1 MVPRTKPP
9 PRRRRRRHHRSR
21 GGAIVILGAVSIALL
36 LAVGIV
42 VADER
47 EGRPNEGDD
56 DVADASTAAAADE
69 FYDTLPS
76 DPATLSQLFQ
86 WSIENSDLDALREMA
101 DGATKPSSGARVKID
116 DEEAESWVARAVRRF
131 VARATRSRATSSTTE
146 KEPMREIEGRTQ
158 KVTTTTTAGDDGR
171 RRYTE
176 DELERKKRD
185 VREALDFMKSR
196 PSPHELAKECGNI
209 VRNAGKN
216 ETVERRVAA
225 LEILYDVVGPIDV
238 ANDLDKMGIAEALI
252 GALSDEEERVASGAA
267 SVLAT
272 AASNNGIVQGI
283 IYDRGGFDVLLAL
296 VASSETPSEVRDKC
310 LWVLGMCARTH
321 EASRVKFFAE
331 GGARILADIISP
343 KTPVK
348 MRSRGIVL
356 FGDLLT
362 IDGVHQS
369 MFSDERLARELVDSV
384 ARAGVARSASL
395 DEVEKS
401 LAALRSALDRV
412 PDTVRVDI
420 ERSYDFN
427 VLADRLENDAVD
439 GGEVEYARD
448 VASVARGLASRKRAS
463 RDEL

>member
-1 MVPRTKPP
+1 M
-9 PRRRRRRHHRSR
+9 
-21 GGAIVILGAVSIALL
+21 IVTRIACFVA
-36 LAVGIV
+36 LALVARIV
-42 VADER
+42 VAEAHT
-47 EGRPNEGDD
+47 ERPNVVEDA
-56 DVADASTAAAADE
+56 DVNVDAAAAADE

-101 DGATKPSSGARVKID
+101 DGTTKGKPGTTGVKID
-116 DEEAESWVARAVRRF
+116 DDKAESWVARAVRRF
-131 VARATRSRATSSTTE
+131 VARATSSMTSSSTE
-146 KEPMREIEGRTQ
+146 EPMRAIDGSTQ
-158 KVTTTTTAGDDGR
+158 KVTTTTTTQDHR

-209 VRNAGKN
+209 VRNAAKN

-252 GALSDEEERVASGAA
+252 GALSDEEEEVASGAA
-267 SVLAT
+267 SVLAA

-283 IYDRGGFDVLLAL
+283 IYDRGGFDVLLEL
-296 VASSETPSEVRDKC
+296 VASSQTPLEVRDKC

-331 GGARILADIISP
+331 GGARILADIVSP

-362 IDGVHQS
+362 IDGVPQS
-369 MFSDERLARELVDSV
+369 MFSDERLAREIVESV

-401 LAALRSALDRV
+401 LAALRSALDRA

-420 ERSYDFN
+420 ERSFDFDA
-427 VLADRLENDAVD
+427 LAERLENDVVEGD
-439 GGEVEYARD
+439 EIEYARD
-448 VASVARGLASRKRAS
+448 VASVARRLAARE

>member
-1 MVPRTKPP
+1 MMMMMTKPTTEP
-9 PRRRRRRHHRSR
+9 PRNRRRRHRSR
-21 GGAIVILGAVSIALL
+21 GVIVALTAFFIALAL
-36 LAVGIV
+36 VVRTV
-42 VADER
+42 VADAQT
-47 EGRPNEGDD
+47 GRPNVEDA
-56 DVADASTAAAADE
+56 DVKVDAAAAADE

-101 DGATKPSSGARVKID
+101 DGTKTGKPGTTRVKID
-116 DEEAESWVARAVRRF
+116 DDKAESWVARAVRRF
-131 VARATRSRATSSTTE
+131 VARATSSSTTTE
-146 KEPMREIEGRTQ
+146 EPMRAIDGGTQ
-158 KVTTTTTAGDDGR
+158 KVTTTTMTTQDHR

-176 DELERKKRD
+176 DELEQKKRD
-185 VREALDFMKSR
+185 VREALDFMKSQ

-252 GALSDEEERVASGAA
+252 GALSDEEEEVASGAA
-267 SVLAT
+267 SVLAA

-283 IYDRGGFDVLLAL
+283 IYDRGGFDVLLEL
-296 VASSETPSEVRDKC
+296 VASSETPLEVRDKC

-321 EASRVKFFAE
+321 EASRVKFFAS
-331 GGARILADIISP
+331 GGARILADIVSP

-362 IDGVHQS
+362 IDGVPQS
-369 MFSDERLARELVDSV
+369 MFSDERLAREIVDSV

-401 LAALRSALDRV
+401 LAALRSALDRA

-420 ERSYDFN
+420 ERSFDFN
-427 VLADRLENDAVD
+427 ALAERLENDVVD
-439 GGEVEYARD
+439 GDEIEYARD
-448 VASVARGLASRKRAS
+448 VASIARRLAARK

>member
-1 MVPRTKPP
+1 MPTSKPP
-9 PRRRRRRHHRSR
+9 RNRRRRHRSR
-21 GGAIVILGAVSIALL
+21 GVIVTRIACFVA
-36 LAVGIV
+36 LALVARIVV
-42 VADER
+42 VADAHTE
-47 EGRPNEGDD
+47 RPNVEDAA
-56 DVADASTAAAADE
+56 DVNVDAAAAADE

-101 DGATKPSSGARVKID
+101 DGTTKGKPGTTGVKID
-116 DEEAESWVARAVRRF
+116 DDKAESWVARAVRRF
-131 VARATRSRATSSTTE
+131 VARATSSMTSSSTE
-146 KEPMREIEGRTQ
+146 EPMRAIDGSTQ
-158 KVTTTTTAGDDGR
+158 KVTTTTTTQDHR

-209 VRNAGKN
+209 VRNAAKN

-252 GALSDEEERVASGAA
+252 GALSDEEEEVASGAA
-267 SVLAT
+267 SVLAA

-283 IYDRGGFDVLLAL
+283 IYDRGGFDVLLEL
-296 VASSETPSEVRDKC
+296 VASSQTPLEVRDKC

-331 GGARILADIISP
+331 GGARILADIVSP

-362 IDGVHQS
+362 IDGVPQS
-369 MFSDERLARELVDSV
+369 MFSDERLAREIVESV

-401 LAALRSALDRV
+401 LAALRSALDRA

-420 ERSYDFN
+420 ERSFDFDA
-427 VLADRLENDAVD
+427 LAERLENDVVEGD
-439 GGEVEYARD
+439 EIEYARD
-448 VASVARGLASRKRAS
+448 VASVARRLAARE

>member
-1 MVPRTKPP
+1 MPTSKPS
-9 PRRRRRRHHRSR
+9 RNRRRRHRSR
-21 GGAIVILGAVSIALL
+21 GVIVTRIACFVA
-36 LAVGIV
+36 LALVARIV
-42 VADER
+42 VADAHTE
-47 EGRPNEGDD
+47 RPNVVEDA
-56 DVADASTAAAADE
+56 DVNVDAAAAADE

-101 DGATKPSSGARVKID
+101 DGTTKGKPGRTGVKID
-116 DEEAESWVARAVRRF
+116 DDKAESWVARAVRRF
-131 VARATRSRATSSTTE
+131 VARASSSLSSSTTTME
-146 KEPMREIEGRTQ
+146 EPMRAIDGSTQ
-158 KVTTTTTAGDDGR
+158 KVTTTTTTTTQDHR

-209 VRNAGKN
+209 VRNAAKN

-252 GALSDEEERVASGAA
+252 RALSDEEEEVASGAA
-267 SVLAT
+267 SVLAA

-283 IYDRGGFDVLLAL
+283 IYDRGGFDVLLEL
-296 VASSETPSEVRDKC
+296 VASSQTPWEVRDKC

-331 GGARILADIISP
+331 GGARILADIVSP

-362 IDGVHQS
+362 IDGVPQS
-369 MFSDERLARELVDSV
+369 MFSDERLAKEIVESV

-401 LAALRSALDRV
+401 LAALRSALDRA

-420 ERSYDFN
+420 EHSFDFN
-427 VLADRLENDAVD
+427 ALAERLENDVVEGD
-439 GGEVEYARD
+439 EVEYARD
-448 VASVARGLASRKRAS
+448 VASVARRLAARGS

>member
-1 MVPRTKPP
+1 MMMMMPTTKPP
-9 PRRRRRRHHRSR
+9 RNRRRRHRSR
-21 GGAIVILGAVSIALL
+21 GVVVTLTAFFIVLALV
-36 LAVGIV
+36 ARIV
-42 VADER
+42 VADAQT
-47 EGRPNEGDD
+47 GRPNVEDA
-56 DVADASTAAAADE
+56 DVKVDAAAAADE

-101 DGATKPSSGARVKID
+101 DGTKTGKPEATRVKID
-116 DEEAESWVARAVRRF
+116 DDKAESWVARAVRRF
-131 VARATRSRATSSTTE
+131 VARATSSSTTTE
-146 KEPMREIEGRTQ
+146 EPMRAIDGSTQ
-158 KVTTTTTAGDDGR
+158 KVTMTTTTTTQDNR

-176 DELERKKRD
+176 DELEQKKRD

-252 GALSDEEERVASGAA
+252 GALSDEEEEVASGAA
-267 SVLAT
+267 SVLAA

-283 IYDRGGFDVLLAL
+283 IYDRGGFDVLLEL
-296 VASSETPSEVRDKC
+296 VASSETPLEVRDKC

-321 EASRVKFFAE
+321 EASRVKFFAA
-331 GGARILADIISP
+331 GGARILADIVSP

-362 IDGVHQS
+362 IDGVPQS
-369 MFSDERLARELVDSV
+369 MFSDERLAREIVNSV

-401 LAALRSALDRV
+401 LAALRSALDRA
-412 PDTVRVDI
+412 PDTVRADI
-420 ERSYDFN
+420 ERSFDFN
-427 VLADRLENDAVD
+427 ALAERLENAVVEGD
-439 GGEVEYARD
+439 EIEYARD
-448 VASVARGLASRKRAS
+448 VASVARRLAARK

>member
-1 MVPRTKPP
+1 V
-9 PRRRRRRHHRSR
+9 
-21 GGAIVILGAVSIALL
+21 IVTRIACFVA
-36 LAVGIV
+36 LALVARIVV
-42 VADER
+42 VADAHTE
-47 EGRPNEGDD
+47 RPNVEDAA
-56 DVADASTAAAADE
+56 DVNVDAAAAADE

-101 DGATKPSSGARVKID
+101 DGTTKGKPGTTGVKID
-116 DEEAESWVARAVRRF
+116 DDKAESWVARAVRRF
-131 VARATRSRATSSTTE
+131 VARATSSMTSSSTE
-146 KEPMREIEGRTQ
+146 EPMRAIDGSTQ
-158 KVTTTTTAGDDGR
+158 KVTTTTTTQDHR

-209 VRNAGKN
+209 VRNAAKN

-252 GALSDEEERVASGAA
+252 GALSDEEEEVASGAA
-267 SVLAT
+267 SVLAA

-283 IYDRGGFDVLLAL
+283 IYDRGGFDVLLEL
-296 VASSETPSEVRDKC
+296 VASSQTPLEVRDKC

-331 GGARILADIISP
+331 GGARILADIVSP

-362 IDGVHQS
+362 IDGVPQS
-369 MFSDERLARELVDSV
+369 MFSDERLAREIVESV

-401 LAALRSALDRV
+401 LAALRSALDRA

-420 ERSYDFN
+420 ERSFDFDA
-427 VLADRLENDAVD
+427 LAERLENDVVEGD
-439 GGEVEYARD
+439 EIEYARD
-448 VASVARGLASRKRAS
+448 VASVARRLAARE

>member
-1 MVPRTKPP
+1 M
-9 PRRRRRRHHRSR
+9 
-21 GGAIVILGAVSIALL
+21 IVTRIACFVA
-36 LAVGIV
+36 LALVARIV
-42 VADER
+42 VAEAHT
-47 EGRPNEGDD
+47 ERPNVVEDA
-56 DVADASTAAAADE
+56 DVNVDAAAAADE

-101 DGATKPSSGARVKID
+101 DGTTKGKPGTTGVKID
-116 DEEAESWVARAVRRF
+116 DDKAESWVARAVRRF
-131 VARATRSRATSSTTE
+131 VARATSSMTSSSTE
-146 KEPMREIEGRTQ
+146 EPMRAIDGSTQ
-158 KVTTTTTAGDDGR
+158 KVTTTTTTQDHR

-209 VRNAGKN
+209 VRNAAKN

-252 GALSDEEERVASGAA
+252 GALSDEEEEVASGAA
-267 SVLAT
+267 SVLAA

-283 IYDRGGFDVLLAL
+283 IYDRGGFDVLLEL
-296 VASSETPSEVRDKC
+296 VASSQTPLEVRDKC

-331 GGARILADIISP
+331 GGAHILADIVSP

-362 IDGVHQS
+362 IDGVPQS
-369 MFSDERLARELVDSV
+369 MFSDERLAREIVESV

-401 LAALRSALDRV
+401 LAALRSALDRA

-420 ERSYDFN
+420 ERSFDFDA
-427 VLADRLENDAVD
+427 LAERLENDVVEGD
-439 GGEVEYARD
+439 EIEYARD
-448 VASVARGLASRKRAS
+448 VASVARRLAARE

>member
-1 MVPRTKPP
+1 MVPRTTKPP
-9 PRRRRRRHHRSR
+9 PRRRRHRSR
-21 GGAIVILGAVSIALL
+21 GGAIVILGAVSIALF

-56 DVADASTAAAADE
+56 DVAETSTAAAADE

-101 DGATKPSSGARVKID
+101 DGSTKPPTGARVKID
-116 DEEAESWVARAVRRF
+116 DDEAESWVARAVRRF

-146 KEPMREIEGRTQ
+146 KEPMGEIEGRTQ
-158 KVTTTTTAGDDGR
+158 KATTTAGDDGG

-238 ANDLDKMGIAEALI
+238 ANDLDKMGVAEALI

-448 VASVARGLASRKRAS
+448 VASVARGLALRERAS

>member
-1 MVPRTKPP
+1 MPTSKPP
-9 PRRRRRRHHRSR
+9 RNRRRRHRSR
-21 GGAIVILGAVSIALL
+21 GVIVTRIACFVA
-36 LAVGIV
+36 LALVARIV
-42 VADER
+42 VADAHTE
-47 EGRPNEGDD
+47 RPNVEDAA
-56 DVADASTAAAADE
+56 DVNVDAAAAAAE

-101 DGATKPSSGARVKID
+101 DGTTKDTRGRTGVKID
-116 DEEAESWVARAVRRF
+116 HDKAESWVARAVRRF
-131 VARATRSRATSSTTE
+131 VARATSSMTSSSTE
-146 KEPMREIEGRTQ
+146 EPMRAIDGSTQ
-158 KVTTTTTAGDDGR
+158 KVTTTTTTQDHR

-209 VRNAGKN
+209 VRNAAKN

-252 GALSDEEERVASGAA
+252 GALSDEEEEVASGAA
-267 SVLAT
+267 SVLAA

-283 IYDRGGFDVLLAL
+283 IYDRGGFDVLLEL
-296 VASSETPSEVRDKC
+296 VASSQTPLEVRDKC

-331 GGARILADIISP
+331 GGARILADIVSP

-362 IDGVHQS
+362 IDGVPQS
-369 MFSDERLARELVDSV
+369 MFSDERLAREIVESV

-401 LAALRSALDRV
+401 LAALRSALDRA

-420 ERSYDFN
+420 ERSFDFN
-427 VLADRLENDAVD
+427 ALAERLENDVVEGD
-439 GGEVEYARD
+439 EIEYARD
-448 VASVARGLASRKRAS
+448 VASVARRLAARE

>member
-1 MVPRTKPP
+1 MPTSKPP
-9 PRRRRRRHHRSR
+9 RNRRRRPRSR
-21 GGAIVILGAVSIALL
+21 GVIVTRIACFVA
-36 LAVGIV
+36 LALVARIV
-42 VADER
+42 VAEAHT
-47 EGRPNEGDD
+47 ERPNVVEDA
-56 DVADASTAAAADE
+56 DVNVDAAAAADE

-101 DGATKPSSGARVKID
+101 DGTTKGKPGTTGVKID
-116 DEEAESWVARAVRRF
+116 DDKAESWVARAVRRF
-131 VARATRSRATSSTTE
+131 VARATSSMTSSSTE
-146 KEPMREIEGRTQ
+146 EPMRAIDGSTQ
-158 KVTTTTTAGDDGR
+158 KVTTTTTTQDHR

-209 VRNAGKN
+209 VRNAAKN

-252 GALSDEEERVASGAA
+252 GALSDEEEEVASGAA
-267 SVLAT
+267 SVLAA

-283 IYDRGGFDVLLAL
+283 IYDRGGFDVLLEL
-296 VASSETPSEVRDKC
+296 VASSQTPLEVRDKC

-331 GGARILADIISP
+331 GGAHILADIVSP

-362 IDGVHQS
+362 IDGVPQS
-369 MFSDERLARELVDSV
+369 MFSDERLAREIVESV

-401 LAALRSALDRV
+401 LAALRSALDRA

-420 ERSYDFN
+420 ERSFDFDA
-427 VLADRLENDAVD
+427 LAERLENDVVEGD
-439 GGEVEYARD
+439 EIEYARD
-448 VASVARGLASRKRAS
+448 VASVARRLAARE

>member
-1 MVPRTKPP
+1 MPTSKPP
-9 PRRRRRRHHRSR
+9 RNRRRRHRSR
-21 GGAIVILGAVSIALL
+21 GVIVTRIACFVA
-36 LAVGIV
+36 LALVARIV
-42 VADER
+42 VADAHTE
-47 EGRPNEGDD
+47 RPNVEDAA
-56 DVADASTAAAADE
+56 DVNVDAAAAADE

-101 DGATKPSSGARVKID
+101 DGTTKGKPGTTGVKID
-116 DEEAESWVARAVRRF
+116 DDKAESWVARAVRRF
-131 VARATRSRATSSTTE
+131 VARATSSMTSSSTE
-146 KEPMREIEGRTQ
+146 EPMRAIDGSTQ
-158 KVTTTTTAGDDGR
+158 KVTTTTTTQDHR

-209 VRNAGKN
+209 VRNAAKN

-252 GALSDEEERVASGAA
+252 GALSDEEEEVASGAA
-267 SVLAT
+267 SVLAA

-283 IYDRGGFDVLLAL
+283 IYDRGGFDVLLEL
-296 VASSETPSEVRDKC
+296 VASSQTPLEVRDKC

-331 GGARILADIISP
+331 GGARILADIVSP

-362 IDGVHQS
+362 IDGVPQS
-369 MFSDERLARELVDSV
+369 MFSDERLAREIVESV

-401 LAALRSALDRV
+401 LAALRSALDRA

-420 ERSYDFN
+420 ERSFDFDA
-427 VLADRLENDAVD
+427 LAERLENDVVEGD
-439 GGEVEYARD
+439 EIEYARD
-448 VASVARGLASRKRAS
+448 VASVARRLAARE

>member
-1 MVPRTKPP
+1 MPTSKPP
-9 PRRRRRRHHRSR
+9 RNRRRRHRSR
-21 GGAIVILGAVSIALL
+21 GVIVTRIACFVA
-36 LAVGIV
+36 LALVARIV
-42 VADER
+42 VAEAHT
-47 EGRPNEGDD
+47 ERPNVEDA
-56 DVADASTAAAADE
+56 DVSAAAAAAADE

-101 DGATKPSSGARVKID
+101 DGTTKGKPGTTGVKID
-116 DEEAESWVARAVRRF
+116 DDKAESWVARAVRRF
-131 VARATRSRATSSTTE
+131 VARATSSMTSSSTE
-146 KEPMREIEGRTQ
+146 EPMRAIDGSTQ
-158 KVTTTTTAGDDGR
+158 KVTTTTTTQDHR

-209 VRNAGKN
+209 VRNAAKN

-252 GALSDEEERVASGAA
+252 GALSDEEEEVASGAA
-267 SVLAT
+267 SVLAA

-283 IYDRGGFDVLLAL
+283 IYDRGGFDVLLEL
-296 VASSETPSEVRDKC
+296 VASSQTPLEVRDKC

-331 GGARILADIISP
+331 GGARILADIVSP

-362 IDGVHQS
+362 IDGVPQS
-369 MFSDERLARELVDSV
+369 MFSDERLAREIVKSV
-384 ARAGVARSASL
+384 AHAGVARSASL

-401 LAALRSALDRV
+401 LAALRSALDRA

-420 ERSYDFN
+420 ERSFDFDA
-427 VLADRLENDAVD
+427 LAERLENDVVEGD
-439 GGEVEYARD
+439 EIEYARD
-448 VASVARGLASRKRAS
+448 VASVARRLAAREH
-463 RDEL
+463 DEL

>member
-1 MVPRTKPP
+1 MPTSKPS
-9 PRRRRRRHHRSR
+9 RNRRRRHRSR
-21 GGAIVILGAVSIALL
+21 GVIVTRIACFVA
-36 LAVGIV
+36 LALVARIV
-42 VADER
+42 VADAHTE
-47 EGRPNEGDD
+47 RPNVVEDA
-56 DVADASTAAAADE
+56 DVNVDAAAAADE

-101 DGATKPSSGARVKID
+101 DGTTKGKPGRTGVKID
-116 DEEAESWVARAVRRF
+116 DDKAESWVARAVRRF
-131 VARATRSRATSSTTE
+131 VARATSSSTTTE
-146 KEPMREIEGRTQ
+146 EPMRAIDGSTQ
-158 KVTTTTTAGDDGR
+158 KVTTTTTTQDNR

-176 DELERKKRD
+176 DELEQKKRD

-252 GALSDEEERVASGAA
+252 GALSDKEEEVASGAA
-267 SVLAT
+267 SVLAA

-283 IYDRGGFDVLLAL
+283 IYDRGGFDVLLEL
-296 VASSETPSEVRDKC
+296 VASSQTPWEVRDKC

-331 GGARILADIISP
+331 GGARILADIVSP

-362 IDGVHQS
+362 IDGVPQS
-369 MFSDERLARELVDSV
+369 MFSDERLAREIVNSV

-401 LAALRSALDRV
+401 LAALRSALDRA
-412 PDTVRVDI
+412 PDTVRADI
-420 ERSYDFN
+420 ERSFDFN
-427 VLADRLENDAVD
+427 ALAERLENDVVEGD
-439 GGEVEYARD
+439 EIEYARD
-448 VASVARGLASRKRAS
+448 VASVARRLAARS